1 MEVKVIVNGLPRVIC
16 GLTKD
21 TTCQDVVIALAQA
34 LRQPGRYTLREKFKD
49 FERCMTPS
57 EHVLETL
64 ERYGELARDVQ
75 LTLIHNGPAGCD
87 PTCHSKMGK
96 YQPFPPLR
104 RKDPGTRLR
113 RGSSSLSLHRQS
125 LPPLDEKKVEDVKRP
140 KRKSLTIMEE
150 AWEWLENLGKGK
162 VYRTSSKKDICKKS
176 DKMNRT
182 SLEVTLSIC
191 KDGTGRNSK
200 AKVKNDKVRA
210 DLDNQTSCCIKTQPK
225 ATATATACRYSET
238 TMQELTSMVIE
249 DEKIRLIENI
259 LGQKSSLE
267 DLKIQIANVDRQI
280 FDLEEHQRLRK
291 TEEDAKQRATE
302 DELEQILF
310 WENELKA
317 EVGHEKDLQTQFL
330 EIKERVME
338 CKAKIQ
344 TTNFDTR
351 LSPKTSCVNDIGSAK
366 ELNNVGGVCGHVAP
380 NKKSQCGEEGGPLHA
395 LVAPSQIKERRL
407 TGPTELREWWKHWS
421 QAQNTQ
427 NKIIHRSE
435 LTIYLRST
443 KV

>member
-1 MEVKVIVNGLPRVIC
+1 MEVKVLVNGRPRVVC

-34 LRQPGRYTLREKFKD
+34 LGQPGRYTLREKFKD

-57 EHVLETL
+57 EHILETL
-64 ERYGELARDVQ
+64 ERYGELSRDVQ
-75 LTLIHNGPAGCD
+75 LTLILNGPAGCD
-87 PTCHSKMGK
+87 PVCQGKMGK
-96 YQPFPPLR
+96 YQPYQALR
-104 RKDPGTRLR
+104 RKDPGSKLW

-162 VYRTSSKKDICKKS
+162 VYRTASEKDICKKC

-182 SLEVTLSIC
+182 SLEVTLAFR

-200 AKVKNDKVRA
+200 DKVKNDKVSA
-210 DLDNQTSCCIKTQPK
+210 DLDKQTSCCIRSQPEE
-225 ATATATACRYSET
+225 TAKVCRYSET
-238 TMQELTSMVIE
+238 KIQELTTMVIE

-259 LGQKSSLE
+259 LSQRSSLE

-280 FDLEEHQRLRK
+280 FELEERQRLRK
-291 TEEDAKQRATE
+291 DEEDTKQKARE
-302 DELEQILF
+302 EELEQILF

-317 EVGHEKDLQTQFL
+317 EAGHEKDLQKQFL
-330 EIKERVME
+330 EIKESVME

-344 TTNFDTR
+344 GMDFGGAQLT
-351 LSPKTSCVNDIGSAK
+351 PKISCANDLELAK
-366 ELNNVGGVCGHVAP
+366 ELNKVESVCSHVAP
-380 NKKSQCGEEGGPLHA
+380 NRKSQCGEEGSPPHA
-395 LVAPSQIKERRL
+395 LLAPSQIKERRL
-407 TGPTELREWWKHWS
+407 TGPTELREWWTRWS
-421 QAQNTQ
+421 QAQKTQ
-427 NKIIHRSE
+427 NKVIHRSE